1 MKHPGSSTED
11 IIVYI
16 KPIARKKP
24 DTILLH
30 VGTND
35 LTNGTNT
42 MKYIQ
47 KCVEAIRELDNS
59 ENIQIGFSSIMHW
72 SEKKFSKEINE
83 LNVKL
88 KRYCLGRGFIY
99 VENVNINES
108 CLNNSKLHLN
118 KKSTNLFS
126 KNISTSQNVIW
137 NVLTDTKDTVN
148 TNHNLKKVMILIK
161 S

>member
-59 ENIQIGFSSIMHW
+59 ENIQIGFSSIMH
-72 SEKKFSKEINE
+72 
-83 LNVKL
+83 
-88 KRYCLGRGFIY
+88 
-99 VENVNINES
+99 
-108 CLNNSKLHLN
+108 
-118 KKSTNLFS
+118 
-126 KNISTSQNVIW
+126 
-137 NVLTDTKDTVN
+137 
-148 TNHNLKKVMILIK
+148 
-161 S
+161 